1 MFQREKDFLGH
12 NYFLINLIKQHIR
25 KDFSKHQKIR
35 HVNIGRSIYNVNS
48 THLYSCNVL
57 SLSIVYTSDSEFVSS
72 LVMIRIPCS
81 SQQKLRLEEPLK

>member
-35 HVNIGRSIYNVNS
+35 HVNIDRSI
-48 THLYSCNVL
+48 
-57 SLSIVYTSDSEFVSS
+57 
-72 LVMIRIPCS
+72 
-81 SQQKLRLEEPLK
+81 